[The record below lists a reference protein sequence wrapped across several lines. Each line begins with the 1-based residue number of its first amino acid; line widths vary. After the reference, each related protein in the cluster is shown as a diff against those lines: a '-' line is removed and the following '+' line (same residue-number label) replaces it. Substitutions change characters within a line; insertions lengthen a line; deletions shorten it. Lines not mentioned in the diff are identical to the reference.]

1 MKTEV
6 TSVTKSLYKIE
17 LLLIKTIPYIISV
30 IYFINS
36 VLSYF
41 NIENAI
47 LSYIGGMSILPFIF
61 LYISSFVF
69 KFCIYHRIPLYYILV
84 CDIINYYDYY
94 IGIPVNARNL
104 LTLNIIIFSIFMLL
118 LVYFKFKQHESR
130 TSK

>member
-6 TSVTKSLYKIE
+6 TFVTKSLYKIE
-17 LLLIKTIPYIISV
+17 LLLIKT
-30 IYFINS
+30 
-36 VLSYF
+36 
-41 NIENAI
+41 
-47 LSYIGGMSILPFIF
+47 
-61 LYISSFVF
+61 
-69 KFCIYHRIPLYYILV
+69 IPLYYILV